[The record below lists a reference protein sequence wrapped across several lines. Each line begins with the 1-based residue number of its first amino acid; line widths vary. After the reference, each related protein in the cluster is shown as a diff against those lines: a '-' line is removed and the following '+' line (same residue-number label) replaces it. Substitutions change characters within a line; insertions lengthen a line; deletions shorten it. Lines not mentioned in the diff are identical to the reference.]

1 MHLGYSIIKIEPS
14 LPPGPQFKGHKL
26 LLITYTYPMFQEQ
39 SVFPWTEIIQELES
53 ELIHKKTDKEGE
65 NK

>member
-1 MHLGYSIIKIEPS
+1 
-14 LPPGPQFKGHKL
+14 
-26 LLITYTYPMFQEQ
+26 MFQEQ